1 MRHKKLVFTV
11 LFVALS
17 SSLCLSQQSTQPL
30 TNQDVIEMVSAGL
43 SDGLIVDKIHAASST
58 NFDTSVPTLKA
69 LHSANVPDSVLRAM
83 VNPKPSASETQE
95 ISNDSNDPASPHAPG
110 IYMYTKGEDG
120 MKMTALEPTYYQ
132 GAASAGAFLLTF
144 GAAKAKVKAVVRGA
158 HAPVTSNDSN
168 LAFYFYF
175 NDENGSF
182 GSGPWGMPTS
192 PNQFTLLKFEQKS
205 NSREAVIATVNAFSA
220 RTGSDLKSTGNFTFT
235 KIKSGVYKVTPDAAL
250 VPGEYCFVAP
260 PSLTQYGP
268 GYTQENRLF
277 DFAVLP
283 AAKTSAPA
291 QTSAALAN

>member
-1 MRHKKLVFTV
+1 
-11 LFVALS
+11 
-17 SSLCLSQQSTQPL
+17 
-30 TNQDVIEMVSAGL
+30 MVSAGL

-58 NFDTSVPTLKA
+58 NFDTSVQILKA
-69 LHSANVPDSVLRAM
+69 LHAANVPDSVLRAM
-83 VNPKPSASETQE
+83 VNPKPAAAETQQAA
-95 ISNDSNDPASPHAPG
+95 NDFNDPASPHAPG
-110 IYMYTKGEDG
+110 IYMYTQEKDG
-120 MKMTALEPTYYQ
+120 MKMTALEPTFYQ
-132 GAASAGAFLLTF
+132 GAASGGAFLLTF
-144 GAAKAKVKAVVRGA
+144 GTAKAKVKAVVRGA

-168 LAFYFYF
+168 VAFYFYF

-192 PNQFTLLKFEQKS
+192 PNQFTLLKFEQKRD
-205 NSREAVIATVNAFSA
+205 SREVVIATASAFGA
-220 RTGSDLKSTGNFTFT
+220 RVGSDAKSTGTFTFT

-277 DFAVLP
+277 DFAVLS

-291 QTSAALAN
+291 QTSAALTN